1 MDGAID
7 LTRYDRGVPD
17 RQRAIDLFEGRWS
30 SGVPGAARTG
40 ITPLFADERI
50 TWMLDELGGVR
61 GWDVLELG
69 PLEGG
74 HSWMLEQHGARV
86 TGIEANVGAFLRCLV
101 VKNHL
106 DMRAKFLLGDIT
118 RPGYGF
124 GRRDLVVASGIFYHL
139 LDPIEV
145 LTRVAAATDR
155 LFVWTQ
161 YFEKDFDRW
170 SVELDWVENGP
181 WDHRHPVVREV
192 QGVEIEL
199 IPFRYHERRA
209 TFSGGSEPVAHW
221 FVRDDLLK
229 LLDVLG
235 FDDVRITMDE
245 PRGPNG
251 PAFCVLAQR
260 SKPGA

>member
-1 MDGAID
+1 M
-7 LTRYDRGVPD
+7 
-17 RQRAIDLFEGRWS
+17 
-30 SGVPGAARTG
+30 
-40 ITPLFADERI
+40 
-50 TWMLDELGGVR
+50 
-61 GWDVLELG
+61 
-69 PLEGG
+69 
-74 HSWMLEQHGARV
+74 
-86 TGIEANVGAFLRCLV
+86 
-101 VKNHL
+101 
-106 DMRAKFLLGDIT
+106 
-118 RPGYGF
+118 
-124 GRRDLVVASGIFYHL
+124 
-139 LDPIEV
+139 

-161 YFEKDFDRW
+161 YFEKDLDRW
-170 SVELDWVENGP
+170 SVDRDWVENGP
-181 WDHRHPVVREV
+181 WDRHHPVVRDV